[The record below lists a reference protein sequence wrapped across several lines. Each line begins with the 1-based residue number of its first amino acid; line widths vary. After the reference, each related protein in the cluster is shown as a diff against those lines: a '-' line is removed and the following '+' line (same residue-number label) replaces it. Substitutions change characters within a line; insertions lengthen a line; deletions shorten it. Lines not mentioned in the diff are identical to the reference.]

1 MNSGMRVL
9 VAFEDDYRAYRE
21 VLAVGL
27 RILHD
32 RYEVTTSTI
41 GELEEVIQRFRPD
54 VVICGG
60 PEDAEAAD
68 VFGRIELNVDPTE
81 RTKVRLGACRWE
93 STNPDLEAL
102 AGIIRKAELAL
113 RA

>member
-1 MNSGMRVL
+1 MRVL

-21 VLAVGL
+21 VIAVGL

-32 RYEVTTSTI
+32 QIEATTSTI